1 MLPMTPIAVEV
12 ALEVAA
18 ELLAASLAS
27 AKLRCGVLLLVVI
40 LEGQS
45 HSECFLQ
52 LPPEKQRGTSLGAWR
67 RRRRIQRGSDAWR
80 RRQRACLRRR
90 LSGLGSTSERA
101 GLKGAELGRMELGLL
116 VGPASGLLKSQLHI
130 FVIFCQGAL

>member
-27 AKLRCGVLLLVVI
+27 AKLRCGVLLLVVV

-52 LPPEKQRGTSLGAWR
+52 LPPEKATGDQPWCLEEAPEDPTRVR
-67 RRRRIQRGSDAWR
+67 R
-80 RRQRACLRRR
+80 
-90 LSGLGSTSERA
+90 
-101 GLKGAELGRMELGLL
+101 
-116 VGPASGLLKSQLHI
+116 
-130 FVIFCQGAL
+130 